1 MNPLFSLLTFPFTAP
16 IQTAL
21 WTARKLA
28 ERAEE
33 VFYDDGPVR
42 AALMELEMKL
52 DLGEIDEAMFEEE
65 ETILLD
71 RLKEI
76 RAYRAEQAE
85 KMMIAQR

>member
-1 MNPLFSLLTFPFTAP
+1 MGWLSKVLTFPVSLPVDA
-16 IQTAL
+16 AL

-33 VFYDDGPVR
+33 VYYDEAPIR

-52 DLGEIDEAMFEEE
+52 DLGEIDEESFEEE
-65 ETILLD
+65 ETMLLQ

-76 RAYRAEQAE
+76 REYKAAQA
-85 KMMIAQR
+85 A

>member
-1 MNPLFSLLTFPFTAP
+1 MGWLSRLLTFPVTVPVDA
-16 IQTAL
+16 AL

-33 VFYDDGPVR
+33 TFYDDAPVR

-52 DLGEIDEAMFEEE
+52 DLGEIDEESFEQQ
-65 ETILLD
+65 ETELLQ

-76 RAYRAEQAE
+76 REYKAANA
-85 KMMIAQR
+85 A

>member
-1 MNPLFSLLTFPFTAP
+1 MGWLAKLLTFPVSLPVDA
-16 IQTAL
+16 AL

-33 VFYDDGPVR
+33 IYYDDAPVR

-52 DLGEIDEAMFEEE
+52 DLGEIDEETFEQQEAE
-65 ETILLD
+65 LLQ

-76 RAYRAEQAE
+76 REYKAAQA
-85 KMMIAQR
+85 MPAQG

>member
-1 MNPLFSLLTFPFTAP
+1 MNLIARLLTFPVSVP
-16 IQTAL
+16 IDTAL

-33 VFYDDGPVR
+33 IYYDDAPVR

-52 DLGEIDEAMFEEE
+52 DLGEIDEETFEAE
-65 ETILLD
+65 ETELLQ

-76 RAYRAEQAE
+76 REYKASQAAEA
-85 KMMIAQR
+85 A

>member
-1 MNPLFSLLTFPFTAP
+1 MGWLSKVLTFPVSLPVDA
-16 IQTAL
+16 AL

-33 VFYDDGPVR
+33 VYYDDAPIR

-52 DLGEIDEAMFEEE
+52 DLGEIDEESFEQE
-65 ETILLD
+65 ETQLLQ

-76 RAYRAEQAE
+76 REYKAAQA
-85 KMMIAQR
+85 A

>member
-1 MNPLFSLLTFPFTAP
+1 MGWLAKVLTFPVSLPVDA
-16 IQTAL
+16 AL

-33 VFYDDGPVR
+33 VYYDEAPIR

-52 DLGEIDEAMFEEE
+52 DLGEIDEESFEQE
-65 ETILLD
+65 ETQLLQ

-76 RAYRAEQAE
+76 REYKAAQA
-85 KMMIAQR
+85 A

>member
-1 MNPLFSLLTFPFTAP
+1 M
-16 IQTAL
+16 

-33 VFYDDGPVR
+33 IYYDDAPVR

-52 DLGEIDEAMFEEE
+52 DLGEIDEEAFERE
-65 ETILLD
+65 ETELLQ

-76 RAYRAEQAE
+76 REYKAAQA
-85 KMMIAQR
+85 A